1 MSKRLLSK
9 YYVLCVEFSVKAI
22 EYICINYLII
32 VFFSKMHSCACLN
45 INIIASKVFYVSWLI
60 TYEITCPFGKKIH
73 H

>member
-32 VFFSKMHSCACLN
+32 VFFQKCIRVL
-45 INIIASKVFYVSWLI
+45 V
-60 TYEITCPFGKKIH
+60 
-73 H
+73 